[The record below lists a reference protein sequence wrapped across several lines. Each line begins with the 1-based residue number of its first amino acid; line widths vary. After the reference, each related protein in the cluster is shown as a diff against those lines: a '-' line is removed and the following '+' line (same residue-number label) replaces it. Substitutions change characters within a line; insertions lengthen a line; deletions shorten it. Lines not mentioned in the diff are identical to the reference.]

1 MAQVLDARSTGNESC
16 HGQQCCPLIERN
28 SCVCVCAA
36 HAAHK
41 IFHQPQSGTNGCIYG
56 CFFFMFL
63 LSGKQPMGMDQ

>member
-36 HAAHK
+36 HK
-41 IFHQPQSGTNGCIYG
+41 IFHQPQSGTKDAVMGV
-56 CFFFMFL
+56 FLMFL